1 MMTDSGS
8 PSGSSP
14 APAAPIKRIGLA
26 RRRIG
31 VSRDALFK
39 QWETVHAPHIA
50 RVAKPLRYT
59 VTFFDQ
65 RRDGSDP
72 PFDGMATVWL
82 RDRDHYERT
91 WGRNGDPD
99 LRADGFMD
107 WLDRDHNPV
116 LLTSEDVILDGAVNR
131 EQEKLVFAA
140 RRRAGVLAGDLFHI
154 WLHQHAPSIRAAL
167 QQSSGCRRYVVSI
180 ADLANDAPYDGVA
193 EMWWESAEMRRQF
206 QPGAD
211 AFTALLDAESALALV
226 GHEIVVVP

>member
-1 MMTDSGS
+1 MTGSGAASGS
-8 PSGSSP
+8 GT
-14 APAAPIKRIGLA
+14 APPTPIKRIGLV
-26 RRRIG
+26 RRKIG

-59 VTFFDQ
+59 VTLFDR

-91 WGRNGDPD
+91 WGRNGDPE

-107 WLDRDHNPV
+107 WLDRDRNPV
-116 LLTSEDVILDGAVNR
+116 LLTSEHVIVDGAVNR
-131 EQEKLVFAA
+131 EQEKFVFAA
-140 RRRAGVLAGDLFHI
+140 RRRAGVPAGDLFHA
-154 WLHQHAPSIRAAL
+154 WLHLHAPRIRAAL
-167 QQSSGCRRYVVSI
+167 EQSSGCRRYLVSL
-180 ADLANDAPYDGVA
+180 ADLGDEAPYDGVA
-193 EMWWESAEMRRQF
+193 EMWWESAETRRRF

-211 AFTALLDAESALALV
+211 AFTALLAPESTLALV